1 VHDFVANTTKSD
13 AAKISNQIFAMD
25 DLRVGILNFR
35 RVDRR
40 EEGFDDALGDLL
52 ERFPLADEIRRLGG
66 VEGADPEVVFVT
78 LL

>member
-1 VHDFVANTTKSD
+1 
-13 AAKISNQIFAMD
+13 MD